1 MTMHHDE
8 IRGANGARGAALRF
22 WAVRTVAAALG
33 EIGGHAVAGKGRYLL
48 AAACVATVAVLF
60 ARDRAGRIAFWPVLV
75 GVSMVSAAVAHM
87 TDRSLGTGDLVATVQ
102 LAALFALALIVWAR
116 TAGTSGLLC
125 AGSIRDHAPFWIVAM
140 LAQAFASALADW
152 AVDPYQTGASIV
164 LLIVAIG
171 LPAVAMAR
179 WARIARPALFW
190 TAFVLTGILGALWG
204 DVLIRLVSTQA
215 IAVKM

>member
-1 MTMHHDE
+1 MTMRDE
-8 IRGANGARGAALRF
+8 GMREARAGQAALLWF
-22 WAVRTVAAALG
+22 WVIRTVAAALG

-48 AAACVATVAVLF
+48 AAACVVTVAVLF

-116 TAGTSGLLC
+116 AAGTRGFLC
-125 AGSIRDHAPFWIVAM
+125 TGSIRDQAPFWIVAM

-152 AVDPYQTGASIV
+152 VVDPYQTGASIV
-164 LLIVAIG
+164 LLLVAIG
-171 LPAVAMAR
+171 LPAVAAAR

-190 TAFVLTGILGALWG
+190 TAFVLTGSLGALWG
-204 DVLIRLVSTQA
+204 DMLIRLVSSA
-215 IAVKM
+215 AGL